1 MIRYLIVE
9 LEGLR
14 PRYGDSPKRPNDKKT
29 PVPRVIVSPD
39 RFWNR
44 NPRRSPESVQN
55 LTISACCSSH
65 GAEGL
70 LGLGPH
76 NSLRESEHAWL
87 LSAFIAEGI
96 IPGSLDCPYRLMPA
110 RSISRGSLFHMKP
123 TVDTRPV
130 NISKGCL
137 PKISSANK
145 PARLVA
151 EVDRVPMEAG
161 DRGRVRHTAVDGKL
175 RLRPF
180 G

>member
-1 MIRYLIVE
+1 MIRYWIVE

-14 PRYGDSPKRPNDKKT
+14 TGYSDSDKRPKRLEDSESRQVLEQKLPAVT
-29 PVPRVIVSPD
+29 RVG
-39 RFWNR
+39 
-44 NPRRSPESVQN
+44 PE
-55 LTISACCSSH
+55 LTISACCSSQ

-76 NSLRESEHAWL
+76 NSLRKSEHAWL

-96 IPGSLDCPYRLMPA
+96 VPGSLARSDRLMPA

-123 TVDTRPV
+123 SVDTRPV
-130 NISKGCL
+130 NISKECL
-137 PKISSANK
+137 PKISSAKK

-161 DRGRVRHTAVDGKL
+161 DPGRVRHTAVDGKL